1 MDIVWWERRNLALAV
16 QRQQVR
22 IICQHNILKES
33 YNRERASLSVRLE
46 GGKKARDENLAS
58 RVQVLKASPP
68 TTPSQS
74 ETYRAKQASASEPFH
89 SKTNRGQKN

>member
-33 YNRERASLSVRLE
+33 YNRERASLSIRLE
-46 GGKKARDENLAS
+46 GGKRARDENSAS
-58 RVQVLKASPP
+58 QVQVLKAS
-68 TTPSQS
+68 TAPSHS
-74 ETYRAKQASASEPFH
+74 EIHRAKQA
-89 SKTNRGQKN
+89 

>member
-16 QRQQVR
+16 QRQHVR

-46 GGKKARDENLAS
+46 GGKRARDENS
-58 RVQVLKASPP
+58 TSQVQVEGLSPP
-68 TTPSQS
+68 TPSQS
-74 ETYRAKQASASEPFH
+74 ETDRAKQASASAPFH
-89 SKTNRGQKN
+89 SKTNREQKN